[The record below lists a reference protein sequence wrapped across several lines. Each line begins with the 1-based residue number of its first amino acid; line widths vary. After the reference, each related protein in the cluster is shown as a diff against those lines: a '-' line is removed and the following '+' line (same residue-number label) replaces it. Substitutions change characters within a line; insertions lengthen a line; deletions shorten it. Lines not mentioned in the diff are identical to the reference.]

1 MTMRCLW
8 TTGVSALALSAA
20 AADAATVFTYTGTI
34 EQWTAPTT
42 SRYRI
47 TAIGGRGG
55 DNIGGGLGGRGGIA
69 TGVFQ
74 LGSGTTLNLVVAGDG
89 AGFLGIYGGG
99 GGGGGSWVY
108 GNGAGL
114 PHLVAGGGGGSYVS
128 VNGND
133 AGSAAGAGQGG
144 SSFNYQADGGA
155 GWFSDGEASNYGTGG
170 KSRPS
175 FAGGSRLPQPYG
187 GGGCFSYGGFG
198 GGGAGCYGG
207 GGGGGFS
214 GGFGGFGDRGG
225 GGTSYVAS
233 WAQDVSIGV
242 TDAAASITIAAV
254 PEPESWALLVAGFA
268 AIGGVLRARR
278 VRLGMTSPR
287 G

>member
-1 MTMRCLW
+1 MRRSSFM
-8 TTGVSALALSAA
+8 VSVAVAALAAAQAEAA
-20 AADAATVFTYTGTI
+20 AVFGYTGSI
-34 EQWTAPTT
+34 AQWTAPTT
-42 SRYRI
+42 ARYRI

-55 DNIGGGLGGRGGIA
+55 DNIGGGSGGRGGIA
-69 TGVFQ
+69 AATFQ
-74 LGSGTTLNLVVAGDG
+74 IFGGTTLNLVVAGDG

-108 GNGAGL
+108 GNGAAL

-133 AGSAAGAGQGG
+133 AGSVAGAGQGG
-144 SSFNYQADGGA
+144 ASFNYQADGGA
-155 GWFSDGEASNYGTGG
+155 GWFSDGQASYYGTGG

-175 FAGGSRLPQPYG
+175 FAGGSRLPRPYG

-214 GGFGGFGDRGG
+214 GGFGGFSDRGG

-233 WAQDVSIGV
+233 WAQGASIGV
-242 TDAAASITIAAV
+242 TGDAASITIAAV

-268 AIGGVLRARR
+268 AMGSVLRARR
-278 VRLGMTSPR
+278 VTLAR